1 VTQEERHVFEALLR
15 HVTDELDAA
24 NITYWLTDGT
34 LIGAYRHHGIVPW
47 DDDLDIR
54 LRRSDRPQLEELY
67 KSRLSVTYG
76 IFYHG
81 SRYLKL
87 YARNGTNSTE
97 CEWVFP
103 YIDVWFTY
111 ENATHVWNR
120 EDYEVIHPRST
131 IYPLRRRPFGSLSLW
146 TPHDTVEY
154 LRQKNATEYCKSNMW
169 WHKFERYTIPTV
181 QTVACRELW
190 PYFPF
195 VFRNERRD
203 DGKIIEVL
211 KVGDRVL
218 STLEFDA
225 A

>member
-1 VTQEERHVFEALLR
+1 MPLFEALLR
-15 HVTDELDAA
+15 QVTDELDAA

-54 LRRSDRPQLEELY
+54 LRHSERPQLEALY

-76 IFYHG
+76 IFYHD
-81 SRYLKL
+81 SSYLKL
-87 YARNGTNSTE
+87 YARNGINSTGW
-97 CEWVFP
+97 EWTFPFMDVF
-103 YIDVWFTY
+103 FTY
-111 ENATHVWNR
+111 ENETHVWNV
-120 EDYEVIHPRST
+120 DDNEVIHPRST
-131 IYPLRRRPFGSLSLW
+131 VYPLRRRPFGNLSLW
-146 TPHDTVEY
+146 TPRDTVEY
-154 LRQKNATEYCKSNMW
+154 LRLRDATENCQSNSW
-169 WHKFERYTIPTV
+169 WHKFERATIHPV
-181 QTVACRELW
+181 QTVACSELW

-195 VFRNERRD
+195 VFRDKRPD

-218 STLEFDA
+218 STLELDA